1 MENRERWL
9 PEFGLAVLV
18 SGLATIISS
27 PILSFL
33 ITVPRWESDLPSW
46 LHYLLISLVVFV
58 IVLLAVLLIVWRIP
72 LVRVR
77 AVLSQRSST
86 PNVLGGIEFIALLFF
101 IGWLILTTNIFA
113 SPPISSSGPF
123 ETMTTEFN
131 RILTLPPPD
140 NAVLIFFL
148 ISGVVTFI
156 LARRNSAI
164 VMSADECYLMLR
176 QMEYQRNDRFEF
188 DQDAPWGQLRR
199 RGASWICSRTSI
211 KAAHCQRRALTGRTR
226 W

>member
-77 AVLSQRSST
+77 AALLSST
-86 PNVLGGIEFIALLFF
+86 
-101 IGWLILTTNIFA
+101 
-113 SPPISSSGPF
+113 
-123 ETMTTEFN
+123 
-131 RILTLPPPD
+131 
-140 NAVLIFFL
+140 FL
-148 ISGVVTFI
+148 YT
-156 LARRNSAI
+156 
-164 VMSADECYLMLR
+164 
-176 QMEYQRNDRFEF
+176 
-188 DQDAPWGQLRR
+188 
-199 RGASWICSRTSI
+199 
-211 KAAHCQRRALTGRTR
+211 
-226 W
+226 